1 MKTNQ
6 LATIL
11 FVRPKRRFVVFAMV
25 LSLFPAQ
32 EIRLGALL
40 TDASEAP
47 SGIQTNQQAL
57 ADAEEKSCI
66 GNLRTLNMAQG
77 IYSTEHVQ
85 KGFARKLEELGPKE
99 GGGVEPVLAS
109 GKKSGY
115 RFTLRPGRVNVHGVT
130 EHYTISARPLKMVV
144 PAQRSFFTDET
155 GIIRATTEKRAAS
168 QSDAPIQ

>member
-1 MKTNQ
+1 MKTHQ

-66 GNLRTLNMAQG
+66 GNLRTL
-77 IYSTEHVQ
+77 SFRR
-85 KGFARKLEELGPKE
+85 FAFIVRGLLGPRLRHYLNGPKRSVQVHSPCYLVWKA
-99 GGGVEPVLAS
+99 GAHVLPTCPRAVPVPVVFVPVMQVVKLLA
-109 GKKSGY
+109 
-115 RFTLRPGRVNVHGVT
+115 
-130 EHYTISARPLKMVV
+130 
-144 PAQRSFFTDET
+144 
-155 GIIRATTEKRAAS
+155 
-168 QSDAPIQ
+168 